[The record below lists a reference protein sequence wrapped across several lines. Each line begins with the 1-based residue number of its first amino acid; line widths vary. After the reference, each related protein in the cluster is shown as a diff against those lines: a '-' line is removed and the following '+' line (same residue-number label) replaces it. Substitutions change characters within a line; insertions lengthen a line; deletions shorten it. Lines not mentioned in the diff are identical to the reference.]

1 MLSKI
6 TEKEKQIL
14 MRKCS
19 TGGRCE
25 LGFYHQTTDFHIRR
39 RGILSAERW
48 KLLS

>member
-6 TEKEKQIL
+6 TEKEQQIL
-14 MRKCS
+14 MTKYS

-25 LGFYHQTTDFHIRR
+25 LEFYHQTTDFHIRR
-39 RGILSAERW
+39 RGILSAERQ

>member
-1 MLSKI
+1 MLSKS
-6 TEKEKQIL
+6 TEKEQKIL
-14 MRKCS
+14 VRKYG

-39 RGILSAERW
+39 RGILSYERW